1 MSTCYGSVASLTRTG
16 PRSDFL
22 QESPHRAGAAVRG
35 GRPSLW
41 RVRQFSFHVDGNTNI
56 CAHTHKHN
64 IHAHTTQSSH
74 AQHACTQHNIHVLH
88 MQTHTYTTNICA
100 HTHKQNI
107 HVIDTHTAHT
117 IHTHNTHMLHVQTHT
132 HTTTPMHTRSHLLRG
147 GEVPELCSPLVAES
161 PCARNTHTL
170 HMPMTCSP
178 SGSCVLAEA
187 SSWRSVAGRK
197 WRNWVP
203 TWP

>member
-1 MSTCYGSVASLTRTG
+1 MSTRYGSVASLTRTG
-16 PRSDFL
+16 PSSDFL

-74 AQHACTQHNIHVLH
+74 AQHACTYHNIHVLH

-107 HVIDTHTAHT
+107 HVIDTHTPHT

-132 HTTTPMHTRSHLLRG
+132 HTQHPCTPAPIYSGAARCLSSALLLWPRARVPGTRTRS
-147 GEVPELCSPLVAES
+147 
-161 PCARNTHTL
+161 
-170 HMPMTCSP
+170 TCP
-178 SGSCVLAEA
+178 
-187 SSWRSVAGRK
+187 
-197 WRNWVP
+197 
-203 TWP
+203 